1 MTAVKVDGRLLVDWQ
16 ATIRTHL
23 PMVGRYVPDAM
34 PAMREMLGVLESA
47 VWGDLPIAVEHL
59 AHWRLILGKAAAD
72 TEVGFLKAALTS
84 VADQITAVL
93 GHDEAVA

>member
-47 VWGDLPIAVEHL
+47 VWGDLPI
-59 AHWRLILGKAAAD
+59 D
-72 TEVGFLKAALTS
+72 VG
-84 VADQITAVL
+84 DQIAHTDRDRYI
-93 GHDEAVA
+93 HDTCTGGKP

>member
-1 MTAVKVDGRLLVDWQ
+1 MT
-16 ATIRTHL
+16 
-23 PMVGRYVPDAM
+23 
-34 PAMREMLGVLESA
+34 A

-59 AHWRLILGKAAAD
+59 AHWRLILGKAA
-72 TEVGFLKAALTS
+72 LTS